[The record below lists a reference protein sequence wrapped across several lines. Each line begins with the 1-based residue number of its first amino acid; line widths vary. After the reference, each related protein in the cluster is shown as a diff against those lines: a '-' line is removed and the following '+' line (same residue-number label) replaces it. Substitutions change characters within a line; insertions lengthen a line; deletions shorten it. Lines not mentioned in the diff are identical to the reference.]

1 MQRLREELKGQ
12 QALLIASQEE
22 TALMKAEV
30 ARLAKDNGQLKEEIL
45 EHNGIVKDLQMYMK
59 DSNDQSLV

>member
-1 MQRLREELKGQ
+1 VQRLREELKGQ